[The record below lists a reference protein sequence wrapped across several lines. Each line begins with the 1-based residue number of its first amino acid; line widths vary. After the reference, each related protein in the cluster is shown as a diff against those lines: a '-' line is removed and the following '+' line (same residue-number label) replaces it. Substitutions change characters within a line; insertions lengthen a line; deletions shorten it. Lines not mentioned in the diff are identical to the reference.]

1 MSGFDRHEI
10 ASKVQQFAV
19 LYIKYSVTR
28 FILMWPYASEDVI
41 CTDALTAEKKFSIQ
55 PKQFAM
61 FDITLIKNLT

>member
-41 CTDALTAEKKFSIQ
+41 CTDALTAEKKFSI
-55 PKQFAM
+55 
-61 FDITLIKNLT
+61 